1 MEMVNFQLKEDS
13 LVCGDLE
20 DKSIGI
26 RKVSGC
32 RIQSRGSGLQRPDK
46 DSTRITE
53 DRRKEGQ
60 THKQVQTPHKSR
72 KRSKNGNCLMER
84 HRVVPETGLGMWPGG
99 GL

>member
-46 DSTRITE
+46 ESTRITE
-53 DRRKEGQ
+53 DRG
-60 THKQVQTPHKSR
+60 
-72 KRSKNGNCLMER
+72 KRDRHINKYKRCINREREARME
-84 HRVVPETGLGMWPGG
+84 TA
-99 GL
+99 